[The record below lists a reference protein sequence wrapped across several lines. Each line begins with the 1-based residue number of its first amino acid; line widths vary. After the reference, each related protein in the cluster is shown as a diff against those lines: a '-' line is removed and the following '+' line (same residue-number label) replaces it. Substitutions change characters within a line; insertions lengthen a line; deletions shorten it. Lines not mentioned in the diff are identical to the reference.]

1 MFYLLGHHHI
11 ELKATTKITKV
22 AIIAVVDILVAV
34 DLADYGAFALCSQMQ
49 PIVVSV

>member
-1 MFYLLGHHHI
+1 M
-11 ELKATTKITKV
+11 TTRAPAVLTKV

-49 PIVVSV
+49 PIVVSL